1 MREPPRDQDEEEID
15 KEEMLDAT
23 VLDCSIINDSN
34 STIILQHQTSA
45 AHGGSARSR
54 LLEEIK
60 EEDSK

>member
-1 MREPPRDQDEEEID
+1 MREPPRDQEEEKID

-34 STIILQHQTSA
+34 STIIIQNQTMS

-60 EEDSK
+60 EEASE